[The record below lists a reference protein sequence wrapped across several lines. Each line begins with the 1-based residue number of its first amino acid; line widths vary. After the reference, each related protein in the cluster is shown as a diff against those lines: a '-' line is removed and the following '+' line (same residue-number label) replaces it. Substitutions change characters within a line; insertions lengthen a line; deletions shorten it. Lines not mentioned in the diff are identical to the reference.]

1 MTVEGDRP
9 DMDSKE
15 NIEFF
20 VDCFYERLLSDEQLS
35 PIFIDIAEVD
45 LAIHLPHIK
54 DYWRKLLL
62 GEKKYQRHTMN
73 IHRKLNAKRPLQPE
87 DFQRWLSFFSDTADA
102 HFAGDRTERAKKV
115 AKAIAANME
124 QSLNFMDR

>member
-35 PIFIDIAEVD
+35 PIFVDIAEID

>member
-15 NIEFF
+15 SIEFF

-35 PIFIDIAEVD
+35 PIFVDIAEID

-115 AKAIAANME
+115 AKAIAENME
-124 QSLNFMDR
+124 QSLNFIAR